1 MFYADDAGVTSR
13 TPEGLARVMAVIVTT
28 CQEFGLM
35 VSESKTETMRLWSV
49 PSSTEITLDIKAA
62 GQRYKQTE
70 KIVYLGGATTADAKM
85 SIEINR
91 RISAAGARIQKY
103 SSQLYDRPNAELS
116 LKVRLLKAE
125 VIETC
130 CMDVPRGHYAR
141 GLRQSADCASQALA
155 ASGWIPQERSQWIQ
169 ASLVQNGA

>member
-1 MFYADDAGVTSR
+1 MWAMFYADDAGVTSR
-13 TPEGLARVMAVIVTT
+13 TPEGLARMMAVIVTT

-35 VSESKTETMRLWSV
+35 VSESKTETMRLWSA
-49 PSSTEITLDIKAA
+49 PSSTETTLDIKAA

-70 KIVYLGGATTADAKM
+70 KFVYLGGAISADAKM

-91 RISAAGARIQKY
+91 RISAAWARVRKY

-125 VIETC
+125 VIEALLLSLIHISS
-130 CMDVPRGHYAR
+130 PR
-141 GLRQSADCASQALA
+141 D
-155 ASGWIPQERSQWIQ
+155 
-169 ASLVQNGA
+169 